1 MLRFAVWM
9 AVCLLAIPIA
19 AQEPLRLSVGGGYGA
34 GTNNGTYHI
43 DQGDLALNSV
53 TGGSGPLL
61 TANLWLDGAPFSD
74 FSLGLEALR
83 LINSATASLSLP
95 HGASILTDPIGG
107 SAKLT
112 ASADL
117 AFLDLV
123 YRPQLQDKRFAFF
136 IGGGLGGGFGR
147 ASARFSIDN
156 PALGD
161 FAQAS
166 SVNSAIGG
174 LHGLMGIDFYLTKS
188 LFISVSPQLLYLS
201 GHPVGVQQSYLDL
214 MITSSIGFSF

>member
-1 MLRFAVWM
+1 MLRFIVW
-9 AVCLLAIPIA
+9 AALCFLAAPLA
-19 AQEPLRLSVGGGYGA
+19 AQDIRISAGGGWGV
-34 GTNNGTYHI
+34 GSNNGTYRVAR
-43 DQGDLALNSV
+43 GDLALNSV

-61 TANLWLDGAPFSD
+61 TANLWFDALPVPD
-74 FSLGLEALR
+74 FSLGVEALR

-95 HGASILTDPIGG
+95 HGAGILTDPTSG

-117 AFLDLV
+117 GFLDLV
-123 YRPQLQDKRFAFF
+123 YRPDLADKRFAFF
-136 IGGGLGGGFGR
+136 IGGGIGGGVGR
-147 ASARFSIDN
+147 ASARFAIDN

-161 FAQAS
+161 FGQAS
-166 SVNSAIGG
+166 SVSSAIGG

-188 LFISVSPQLLYLS
+188 LFISISPQLLYLS

-214 MITSSIGFSF
+214 MITSSIGYSF